1 MPARP
6 RPARSGRSAVPE
18 IAVVVATR
26 DRRDTLLATLD
37 RLVALPARPRVIV
50 VDNASADGTAAAVR
64 ARHPEVD
71 VIALPRNLGAA
82 ARTAGV
88 RVADAPFVAF
98 ADDDSWWEPGA
109 LRRAAEHLAGHPR
122 LGLLAARILVGDS
135 GRLDP
140 TCAAM
145 ARSPLSSDVPLPG
158 PKVLGFLACGAVVRR
173 EAYLAVGGFEGRLG
187 IGGEEDLLAMDLAS
201 AGWALAYVEDVVA
214 HHHPQTAARP
224 GRRALVARNDLWS
237 AWLRRPLRVA
247 LRVTL
252 AAARDGHGRG
262 FPSALRGLPWI
273 ARRRRVVPCH
283 VERDLQRLARAAR

>member
-1 MPARP
+1 MPVRP

-262 FPSALRGLPWI
+262 FPAALRGLPWI

-283 VERDLQRLARAAR
+283 VERDLQRLARSAR

>member
-1 MPARP
+1 MPVRP
-6 RPARSGRSAVPE
+6 LPARSGRSAVPE

-262 FPSALRGLPWI
+262 FPAALRGLPWI

-283 VERDLQRLARAAR
+283 VERDLQRLARSAR

>member
-1 MPARP
+1 MPVRP
-6 RPARSGRSAVPE
+6 LPARSGRSAVPE

-173 EAYLAVGGFEGRLG
+173 DAYLAVGGFEGRLG

-262 FPSALRGLPWI
+262 FPAALRGLPWI

>member
-262 FPSALRGLPWI
+262 FPAALRGLPWI